1 VWLRQ
6 LQAQQVEMRQYEYS
20 PLVKI
25 QGWSEVPRS
34 MPLFESIVENYPAVR
49 SVQNREE
56 DLEIVKFTSFYKTN
70 YPLNVIGYPSS
81 ESD

>member
-1 VWLRQ
+1 
-6 LQAQQVEMRQYEYS
+6 MRQYEYS
-20 PLVKI
+20 LVKI

-34 MPLFESIVENYPAVR
+34 ALFESIVVFENYPAVR

-70 YPLNVIGYPSS
+70 YPRM
-81 ESD
+81 

>member
-1 VWLRQ
+1 MLGVHQHLFVKLSPEQFLIVWLRQ

-34 MPLFESIVENYPAVR
+34 MPLFESIVVFENYPAVR
-49 SVQNREE
+49 SVQNRRRSR
-56 DLEIVKFTSFYKTN
+56 VK
-70 YPLNVIGYPSS
+70 
-81 ESD
+81 